1 MEVNKKY
8 RDMIQGEVYASTI
21 SISELEHVVLSHE
34 NLSPNSSCIDP
45 TFSRIDPPISR
56 CMPTT
61 VEEQELGPEHP
72 DNPTVKKFLG
82 GHITNNW
89 RILLKKTLVCFQWMV
104 KTIRN
109 RLRDETMSAYHMAM
123 MF

>member
-1 MEVNKKY
+1 M
-8 RDMIQGEVYASTI
+8 
-21 SISELEHVVLSHE
+21 VLSHDD
-34 NLSPNSSCIDP
+34 LSPKPSRIDP

-61 VEEQELGPEHP
+61 VEEQELGPEQT
-72 DNPTVKKFLG
+72 DNPIVKKFLG

-89 RILLKKTLVCFQWMV
+89 RILLKKTMVYFQWMV

-109 RLRDETMSAYHMAM
+109 RPGDETMSAYHMAM